1 MVNSY
6 NGYKVKSL
14 KAKRYT
20 LQSST
25 LRILEKTGSITTTT
39 SPKHSYSTYT
49 DLSFIIADEIPKV

>member
-20 LQSST
+20 IQSST
-25 LRILEKTGSITTTT
+25 LRILAKTGSITTTT
-39 SPKHSYSTYT
+39 SPKHSYNTYT
-49 DLSFIIADEIPKV
+49 DLSFVITD